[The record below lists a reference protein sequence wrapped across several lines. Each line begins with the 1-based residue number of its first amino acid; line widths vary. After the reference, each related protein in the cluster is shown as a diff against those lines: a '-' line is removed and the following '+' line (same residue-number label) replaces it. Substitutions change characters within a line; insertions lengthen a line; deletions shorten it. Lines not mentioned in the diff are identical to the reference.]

1 MEPASEFTQTLSE
14 WVLSRSDHS
23 TQDPNIGFVETLYH
37 TCSTALVYLWRSRFR
52 FTSQIPRKNTL
63 KKDVA
68 DIRLWE
74 ENFPPG
80 HLDAIL
86 EQSRHLKT
94 NVIENLKGIGS
105 ILRLFLTDCNSAAI
119 SGDQRDVESSLA
131 MDLDAQLEKTMI
143 MLSSD
148 ENSESSSD
156 DEFSDDSS
164 SSSERETN
172 QFGRIHCYVSCL
184 MDTAP
189 LINKRIAFS
198 QGRVESQQTSS
209 ENVMRFSQSAQP
221 FAMRIQDR
229 FCIGLTPLVERLA
242 QANWERSIR
251 IRAQREEQSYVVDR
265 DTVTLFKPCSIFN
278 DSGIG
283 TSAPTMSQYAAS
295 AASHTSYLST
305 PGIEAHGRPRV
316 PSLPQSD
323 GRPFQCDYC
332 RKVISLQ
339 TRIDWKMHVF
349 ADLQS
354 YLCTHA
360 DCEDA
365 LVTFPTRKLWADHE
379 FNEHFTQKQWRC
391 FVCNTL
397 TTTEN
402 SFVEHYSVS
411 HNIQM
416 PGSRLAAAI
425 SEAQEAVLGP
435 EFREYKCVLCSQ
447 RGWQTRKAYATH
459 VGQHLEEISLASLPR
474 DEKDSSDADSESDIS
489 NDATKRSLPGV
500 EVRPTVCREDPPAIT
515 PILAGSREG
524 YAYEVGE
531 DPWLPKESRPD
542 SDDFVRLRPSW
553 PPHSGLTEDLV
564 NKNMD
569 LIKDPSVQSQ
579 GAVFQGTQPS
589 SMDSQNSSGSEESRS
604 LGILTMH
611 HQIS

>member
-229 FCIGLTPLVERLA
+229 WV
-242 QANWERSIR
+242 
-251 IRAQREEQSYVVDR
+251 
-265 DTVTLFKPCSIFN
+265 TV
-278 DSGIG
+278 SGI
-283 TSAPTMSQYAAS
+283 
-295 AASHTSYLST
+295 
-305 PGIEAHGRPRV
+305 
-316 PSLPQSD
+316 
-323 GRPFQCDYC
+323 
-332 RKVISLQ
+332 
-339 TRIDWKMHVF
+339 
-349 ADLQS
+349 
-354 YLCTHA
+354 
-360 DCEDA
+360 
-365 LVTFPTRKLWADHE
+365 
-379 FNEHFTQKQWRC
+379 
-391 FVCNTL
+391 
-397 TTTEN
+397 
-402 SFVEHYSVS
+402 
-411 HNIQM
+411 
-416 PGSRLAAAI
+416 
-425 SEAQEAVLGP
+425 
-435 EFREYKCVLCSQ
+435 
-447 RGWQTRKAYATH
+447 
-459 VGQHLEEISLASLPR
+459 
-474 DEKDSSDADSESDIS
+474 
-489 NDATKRSLPGV
+489 SLPGLFV
-500 EVRPTVCREDPPAIT
+500 KNIGFALD
-515 PILAGSREG
+515 SH
-524 YAYEVGE
+524 
-531 DPWLPKESRPD
+531 PWLSD
-542 SDDFVRLRPSW
+542 SPRQIGRGPF
-553 PPHSGLTEDLV
+553 
-564 NKNMD
+564 
-569 LIKDPSVQSQ
+569 
-579 GAVFQGTQPS
+579 
-589 SMDSQNSSGSEESRS
+589 GSERNVKNNHM
-604 LGILTMH
+604 LWIVTL
-611 HQIS
+611 